1 MRYHTTVATLVGMEQ
16 ADFDWGDKGEAFW
29 RELAERCRQRCGVKA
44 TGLQLKFFVVH
55 QTRKVTNA
63 YAAQL
68 AGAEGRTANAG
79 YRLKRSEAYVQ
90 LEREIALD
98 GVETKYCDAERRKV
112 ILSDLAETGNPSDRL
127 RACQALEV
135 IEAGERDAKTDYP
148 TTMEGLAAEMLKS
161 DDDGAGALALMAT
174 YFATAKTLIGLPL
187 KDRIYARVN
196 ASFPG
201 LVGQLI
207 NLLPPNHYH
216 HADEIRS
223 TANKFSADAMR
234 ARGDDRAG
242 SGPEA
247 NGNGAAKP
255 GA

>member
-1 MRYHTTVATLVGMEQ
+1 MIEEQ
-16 ADFDWGDKGEAFW
+16 VSEFNWDD
-29 RELAERCRQRCGVKA
+29 
-44 TGLQLKFFVVH
+44 
-55 QTRKVTNA
+55 
-63 YAAQL
+63 AAQL
-68 AGAEGRTANAG
+68 TGATEKQVKFARARVAGANATEAARRAG
-79 YRLKRSEAYVQ
+79 YVSKTPEGLRSIAAQTARSKTVLSLLALAAAGNQGVACEIVSTDQRKRIYSSMIKNGSESARVAAGRILMELESQEREVRSE
-90 LEREIALD
+90 
-98 GVETKYCDAERRKV
+98 
-112 ILSDLAETGNPSDRL
+112 
-127 RACQALEV
+127 
-135 IEAGERDAKTDYP
+135 YP